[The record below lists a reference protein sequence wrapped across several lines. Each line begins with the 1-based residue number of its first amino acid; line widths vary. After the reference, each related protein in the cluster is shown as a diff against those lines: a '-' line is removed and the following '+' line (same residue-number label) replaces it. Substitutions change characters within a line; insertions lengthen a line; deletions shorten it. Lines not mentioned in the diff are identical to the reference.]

1 VSSAASSIHVVSIA
15 AEDTWPLRRRVLRPH
30 QEGDAVV
37 LGGDDDPRAAHLGAR
52 DASGTIVGI
61 ATISPQAC
69 PWAPDRAGA
78 WRLRGMATAD
88 EQRGRGVG
96 ALVLGAALR
105 HARERGASLVWC
117 NARVGALVFY
127 GRAGFVAA
135 GERYVDPLLGPHVP
149 MQLDLEG
156 DRSG

>member
-1 VSSAASSIHVVSIA
+1 VSSAPSTIDVGPIA
-15 AEDTWPLRRRVLRPH
+15 APDTWPLRKRVLRPH

-52 DASGTIVGI
+52 DADGTIVGI
-61 ATISPQAC
+61 ATISPQDC
-69 PWAPDRAGA
+69 PWAPDRPGA

-88 EQRGRGVG
+88 ELRGRGVG
-96 ALVLGAALR
+96 ALVLGAAVR
-105 HARERGASLVWC
+105 HAREHGAVLVWC
-117 NARVGALVFY
+117 NARVGALDFY

-135 GERYVDPLLGPHVP
+135 GERYVDALLGPHVP

>member
-1 VSSAASSIHVVSIA
+1 VSSAASSIDVGPIA
-15 AEDTWPLRRRVLRPH
+15 AQDTWPLRKRVLRPH

-52 DASGTIVGI
+52 DADGTIVGI
-61 ATISPQAC
+61 ATISPQDC
-69 PWAPDRAGA
+69 PWAPDRPGA

-88 EQRGRGVG
+88 GLRGRGVG
-96 ALVLGAALR
+96 ALVLSAAVR
-105 HARERGASLVWC
+105 HAHEHGAGLVWC
-117 NARVGALVFY
+117 NARVGALAFY
-127 GRAGFVAA
+127 ARAGFVAA

>member
-1 VSSAASSIHVVSIA
+1 MSSAPSTIDVGPIA
-15 AEDTWPLRRRVLRPH
+15 ASDTWPLRKRVLRPH

-52 DASGTIVGI
+52 DADGTIVGI
-61 ATISPQAC
+61 ATISPQDC
-69 PWAPDRAGA
+69 PWAPDRPSA

-88 EQRGRGVG
+88 ELRGRGVG
-96 ALVLGAALR
+96 ALVLAAAVR

>member
-1 VSSAASSIHVVSIA
+1 MSSAASSIDVGPIA
-15 AEDTWPLRRRVLRPH
+15 AEETWPLRKRVLRPH

-52 DASGTIVGI
+52 DAVGTIVGI

-69 PWAPDRAGA
+69 PWAPDRPGA

-88 EQRGRGVG
+88 EERGRGVG
-96 ALVLGAALR
+96 ALVLDAAVR
-105 HARERGASLVWC
+105 HAREHGASLRLVQR
-117 NARVGALVFY
+117 AVGALVFY

>member
-1 VSSAASSIHVVSIA
+1 MTSAASTIDVGPIA
-15 AEDTWPLRRRVLRPH
+15 AQDTWPLRKRVLRPH

-52 DASGTIVGI
+52 DADGTIIGI
-61 ATISPQAC
+61 ATISPQDCA
-69 PWAPDRAGA
+69 WAPDRPGA

-88 EQRGRGVG
+88 ELRGRGVG
-96 ALVLGAALR
+96 ALVLGAAVR
-105 HARERGASLVWC
+105 HAREHGARLVWC

>member
-1 VSSAASSIHVVSIA
+1 MSSAPSTIDVGPIA
-15 AEDTWPLRRRVLRPH
+15 ASDTWPLRKRVLRPH

-52 DASGTIVGI
+52 DADGTIVGI
-61 ATISPQAC
+61 ATISPQDC
-69 PWAPDRAGA
+69 PWAPDRPSA

-88 EQRGRGVG
+88 ELRGRGVG
-96 ALVLGAALR
+96 GLVLAAAVR

>member
-1 VSSAASSIHVVSIA
+1 MSSAASSIDVGPIA
-15 AEDTWPLRRRVLRPH
+15 AEETWPLRKRVLRPH

-52 DASGTIVGI
+52 DAVGTIVGI

-69 PWAPDRAGA
+69 PWAPGRPGA

-96 ALVLGAALR
+96 ALVLDAAVR
-105 HARERGASLVWC
+105 HAREHGASLVWC

>member
-1 VSSAASSIHVVSIA
+1 MSSAASSIDVGPIGA
-15 AEDTWPLRRRVLRPH
+15 QDTWPLRKRVLRPH

-52 DASGTIVGI
+52 DADGTIVGI
-61 ATISPQAC
+61 ATISPQDC
-69 PWAPDRAGA
+69 PWAPDRPGA

-88 EQRGRGVG
+88 ELRGRGVG
-96 ALVLGAALR
+96 ALVLGAAVR
-105 HARERGASLVWC
+105 HARGHGGGLVWC
-117 NARVGALVFY
+117 NARVGALAFY
-127 GRAGFVAA
+127 ARAGFVAA

>member
-1 VSSAASSIHVVSIA
+1 MSSAASSIDVGPIA
-15 AEDTWPLRRRVLRPH
+15 AQDTWPLRKRVLRPH

-52 DASGTIVGI
+52 DASGAIVGV
-61 ATISPQAC
+61 ATISPQEC
-69 PWAPDRAGA
+69 PWAPDRPGA

-88 EQRGRGVG
+88 ELRGRGVV
-96 ALVLGAALR
+96 ALVLGAAVR
-105 HARERGASLVWC
+105 HAREHGASLIWC
-117 NARVGALVFY
+117 NARVGALDFY
-127 GRAGFVAA
+127 RRAGFVAA
-135 GERYVDPLLGPHVP
+135 GERYVDPLLGPHLP

>member
-1 VSSAASSIHVVSIA
+1 VSSAASSIDVGPIA
-15 AEDTWPLRRRVLRPH
+15 AEDTWPLRKRVLRPH

-52 DASGTIVGI
+52 DRSGAIVGV
-61 ATISPQAC
+61 ATISPQDC
-69 PWAPDRAGA
+69 PWAPDRPGA

-88 EQRGRGVG
+88 ELRGRGVG
-96 ALVLGAALR
+96 ALVLDAVVR
-105 HARERGASLVWC
+105 HARAHGAVVIWC
-117 NARVGALVFY
+117 NARVGALDFY
-127 GRAGFVAA
+127 GRAGFIAA

>member
-1 VSSAASSIHVVSIA
+1 MSSAASSIDVGPIS
-15 AEDTWPLRRRVLRPH
+15 AEETWPLRKRVLRPH

-52 DASGTIVGI
+52 DAGGTIVGI

-69 PWAPDRAGA
+69 PWAPGRSGA

-96 ALVLGAALR
+96 ALVLDAAVR
-105 HARERGASLVWC
+105 HAREHGATLVWC
-117 NARVGALVFY
+117 NARAGALVFY